1 MTTTTPTT
9 YTAASATNRVDRLAE
24 QVRRLRTRAASG
36 NLDRWLLI
44 IGGVLMPLGVVLI
57 ILGWAGAARTPLP
70 FEQNDYLISGGILG
84 LALVISGGFTY
95 FAYWQTVRIR
105 ESRTQAADLTAAITR
120 LEGLLA
126 GGAATAGAAA
136 SKSGAAG
143 GSSKSFVA
151 TASGSIFHRPDC
163 AAVAGREDLTKVDPA
178 KTKLRPCRICS
189 PLDDAA

>member
-9 YTAASATNRVDRLAE
+9 YGGPAADNRIDRLAD
-24 QVRRLRTRAASG
+24 QVRRLRTRAAAG

-44 IGGVLMPLGVVLI
+44 AGGVLMPLGIVFIL
-57 ILGWAGAARTPLP
+57 LGWAGASKTPLP

-84 LALVISGGFTY
+84 LALVIAGGFTY

-105 ESRTQAADLTAAITR
+105 ESRVQAAELTAAISR
-120 LEGLLA
+120 LENLLA
-126 GGAATAGAAA
+126 GGAVAGGANASGGAATTVT
-136 SKSGAAG
+136 
-143 GSSKSFVA
+143 KSFVA

-163 AAVAGREDLTKVDPA
+163 AAVAGREDLSAVDPA
-178 KTKLRPCRICS
+178 KTKLRPCRICT